1 MSNIKVSSKNIRP
14 PGFEFPAGLNSKL
27 VVSDTRVNV
36 GLQLATAAPS
46 GLTSP
51 TSPEGQQTFFGDAD
65 PGPGQKVRHTF
76 RQSGSFTCGFTG
88 NVDVVVVGAGGAG
101 GGGYGGGG
109 GGGGVLFAKSVTVYS
124 GQTYPVIVGAGGTNP
139 AHNPPQKG
147 GNGDKSEIKF
157 YNGAHPMCNNTGFLI
172 GYGGGGGGAKD
183 KAGNNEF
190 PGAQT
195 GEGTATGS
203 ATGEMGSGGGG
214 AATAQN
220 YNTECLGAIGAQDP
234 NAFNY
239 APVDGGQL
247 SPANNL
253 VNRQPLITAGAI
265 QNNPATSPQAG
276 PPTNP
281 AGNKVSY
288 MPFYPYPGMSP
299 SIPANQYVSGGAYPG
314 GQANNHFAM
323 PGGQG
328 TYTAVLRDTNL
339 PTSFGGGPRG
349 AGPVLLGGGGGG
361 AAGQGFGV
369 GYNPTGGTATGTPT
383 YGAGGAAVTITA
395 KGVVPIGSIGAGG
408 GGGSDGPPRGG
419 GSGGG
424 DGGSSGRTPFGV
436 PGPLTPEFAGRDQYL
451 PGTSGSVNQG
461 GGGGGGGAP
470 GNYNPWFPGE
480 PNPVQVPTNPG
491 SGGSGVVHIVYDAVT
506 GSLSNGAVF
515 FIN

>member
-1 MSNIKVSSKNIRP
+1 MSNIKVSTKNIRP

-51 TSPEGQQTFFGDAD
+51 TSPEGQQTFFGDNI

-88 NVDVVVVGAGGAG
+88 NVDVIVVGAGGAG

-109 GGGGVLFAKSVTVYS
+109 GGGGVVFAKSVTVHS

-139 AHNPPQKG
+139 AHNPPQRG

-172 GYGGGGGGAKD
+172 GYGGGGGGAVD
-183 KAGNNEF
+183 RAGGNGM
-190 PGAQT
+190 PGT
-195 GEGTATGS
+195 SSGEGNALGS
-203 ATGEMGSGGGG
+203 PTQEMGSGGGG
-214 AATAQN
+214 AGTGNN
-220 YNTECLGAIGAQDP
+220 YNDENLGAVATQDP
-234 NAFNY
+234 NSLLY

-247 SPANNL
+247 AQPSAPSP
-253 VNRQPLITAGAI
+253 QPLITAGAI
-265 QNNPATSPQAG
+265 ANNPATSPQAG

-281 AGNKVSY
+281 AGNKLSY
-288 MPFYPYPGMSP
+288 APFYPYPGMSP
-299 SIPANQYVSGGAYPG
+299 SMPASQYVSGGAYPG
-314 GQANNHFAM
+314 GQANNHFGM

-328 TYTAVLRDTNL
+328 TYTAILRDTNM
-339 PTSFGGGPRG
+339 SSSYGGG
-349 AGPVLLGGGGGG
+349 AGPVLIGGGGGG
-361 AAGQGFGV
+361 AAGQGFGM
-369 GYNPTGGTATGTPT
+369 GYNPTSPGTGTPV
-383 YGAGGAAVTITA
+383 YGNGGDAVTVTA

-408 GGGSDGPPRGG
+408 AGGTNGPPRGG

-424 DGGSSGRTPFGV
+424 GGASNGRVPFSVPSPLAPSFPGYDKYITAESGT
-436 PGPLTPEFAGRDQYL
+436 
-451 PGTSGSVNQG
+451 VNGG

-470 GNYNPWFPGE
+470 GNYNPYFPGE
-480 PNPVQVPTNPG
+480 IPSGPTNPG
-491 SGGSGVVHIVYDAVT
+491 SGGSGVVHIVYDAIT
-506 GSLSNGAVF
+506 GDLSNGAVY